1 MYAMLDKNLV
11 TLLNNQVN
19 VEWYSAYFYL
29 DIHSYYMD
37 QNLNGFGNW
46 FYVQTQEERDHAM
59 LFVKY
64 LLNNNEKVVLQD
76 IKAPNVPFHDFREP
90 ANGAFEHE
98 KKVTA
103 SINNIY
109 AAAYEQKDFRTMQFL
124 DWFVKEQGEEEKNT
138 EDIVKKYDLFGNDA
152 KGLYLLDAELAARV
166 YVPASLVI

>member
-1 MYAMLDKNLV
+1 MLNKDLV
-11 TLLNNQVN
+11 LLLNNQVN
-19 VEWYSAYFYL
+19 MEWYSAYFYL
-29 DIHSYYMD
+29 DIYNYYMD
-37 QNLNGFGNW
+37 HDLDGFGNW

-59 LFVKY
+59 LFMKY
-64 LLNNNEKVVLQD
+64 LLNNSEKVILQD

-98 KKVTA
+98 KKVTS

-152 KGLYLLDAELAARV
+152 KGLYLLDSELATRV